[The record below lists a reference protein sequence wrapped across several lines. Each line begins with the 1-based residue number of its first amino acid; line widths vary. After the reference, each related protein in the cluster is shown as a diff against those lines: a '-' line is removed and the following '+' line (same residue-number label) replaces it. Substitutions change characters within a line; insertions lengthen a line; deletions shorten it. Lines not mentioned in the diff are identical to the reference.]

1 MKDNHFGFIFYYIV
15 GCTLAG
21 LSYLFLIT
29 FLVIPEANTR
39 HADTVSGFFMGTLI
53 TACLYYLT
61 GGNPTT
67 GKKTSGE
74 PGTTHAEV
82 TATITSEPKEE
93 PDNG

>member
-1 MKDNHFGFIFYYIV
+1 MKDNNFAFIFYYIV
-15 GCTLAG
+15 GCTIAG

-61 GGNPTT
+61 GGNPTQ

-74 PGTTHAEV
+74 PGSTTAEIS
-82 TATITSEPKEE
+82 ATIHSEPKTENE
-93 PDNG
+93 NE

>member
-1 MKDNHFGFIFYYIV
+1 MKDNHFNFIFYYIV
-15 GCTLAG
+15 GCTIAG

-61 GGNPTT
+61 GGNPTQ
-67 GKKTSGE
+67 KKTTPE
-74 PGTTHAEV
+74 GTTTAEV
-82 TATITSEPKEE
+82 SATITTEPTNETE
-93 PDNG
+93 